1 MCARE
6 RSATRPERG
15 LGHAA
20 PTPPPLRVRRVES
33 TPAVEGHVIVDHM
46 TLPGAALAV
55 RGRASA
61 AVAPE
66 HLRRDG
72 DGVVAT
78 SAAERSLVRTPP
90 PVPVMAKAASRDL
103 VEDRDFPS
111 MTCDRYIP

>member
-1 MCARE
+1 MCAPE

-15 LGHAA
+15 PGHAA

-33 TPAVEGHVIVDHM
+33 TPAVEGHVIVGHV

-61 AVAPE
+61 VVAPE
-66 HLRRDG
+66 HLRSDG

-78 SAAERSLVRTPP
+78 SAAERSLVKTPP
-90 PVPVMAKAASRDL
+90 PVPVMAKAASRDP
-103 VEDRDFPS
+103 VRDRDFPPV
-111 MTCDRYIP
+111 TCDRYRP